1 MTIPIPR
8 HVRGA
13 VTALAFAVIALLAV
27 PAAARAQTFPGIT
40 FSTPA
45 PESGATLAPVVLDG
59 QTLFSVAA
67 AGDAHDHFPAAAR
80 AGDISAV
87 LSQIVST
94 ATSPSGNART
104 AYDPQTLHVQLH
116 RQGDQ
121 DVLEVVDHEHH
132 DPLPVVTVSSA
143 DASAHDVSAD
153 ALAAQ
158 WQETLEGALVQ
169 ALLIRQ
175 PAVQKQHLGLAIG
188 AAVLLAILTLAGS
201 LLNAGLGR
209 RLDAL
214 AGELD
219 AAGPEG
225 NARVSR
231 RIDLLRALRGAL
243 LCALLLAWFGA
254 ITWAALLFPQTTP
267 LGHTVLSNA
276 LAVALIWIVAG
287 LIDRLISIAIQRVPA
302 VWELRRFASS
312 DERARQALRVP
323 TIVRAM
329 NGFKTVVIVFIA
341 ILSTMTQIGIPVGSV
356 VTIGGVAA
364 IAVSLAAQ
372 NLFRDIV
379 GGFLVLSED
388 QFVVGDFVT
397 INGASGLVERLTLR
411 MVQIRDGSGSLVT
424 ISHSAATS
432 VVNHSRNW
440 SRVDYAISIDPAAD
454 VEAAIAAVRTTIDDL
469 ERDPA
474 WHGAFVNPVEWI
486 GVDGLSR
493 DGVILRARI
502 KTAPLR
508 QFEVQR
514 ELNLRLSKTFRA
526 AKIGFGAPVP
536 PLT

>member
-1 MTIPIPR
+1 MSIRWNPHR
-8 HVRGA
+8 A
-13 VTALAFAVIALLAV
+13 ACALALLATLL
-27 PAAARAQTFPGIT
+27 AAAASAQAQTFPG
-40 FSTPA
+40 FSFATPA
-45 PESGATLAPVVLDG
+45 PANGATLAPVVLDG

-67 AGDAHDHFPAAAR
+67 AGDARDRFPAAAR
-80 AGDISAV
+80 AGDINAV
-87 LSQIVST
+87 LSQIVAAAT
-94 ATSPSGNART
+94 ASEGMHTV
-104 AYDPQTLHVQLH
+104 YDPQTLRVLVR
-116 RQGDQ
+116 RQGDEN
-121 DVLEVVDHEHH
+121 VLEVVDAGHH

-143 DASAHDVSAD
+143 DANAHGASAD

-175 PAVQKQHLGLAIG
+175 PAVQQRHVGLAIG
-188 AAVLLAILTLAGS
+188 AAAALALLTFVAYV
-201 LLNAGLGR
+201 LNALLGR
-209 RLDAL
+209 RIDAL
-214 AGELD
+214 AAEIDRLGPD
-219 AAGPEG
+219 ATRAT
-225 NARVSR
+225 R
-231 RIDLLRALRGAL
+231 RMDLLRALRGVL

-254 ITWAALLFPQTTP
+254 VTWAALLFPQTTP
-267 LGHTVLSNA
+267 LGHTVLKNA
-276 LAVALIWIVAG
+276 LAIALIWIVTG
-287 LIDRLISIAIQRVPA
+287 LIDRLISVAIQRVPA
-302 VWELRRFASS
+302 VWELRRFASP

-329 NGFKTVVIVFIA
+329 NGFKSIVLVFLA
-341 ILSTMTQIGIPVGSV
+341 LLSTMTQVGIPVGSV

-364 IAVSLAAQ
+364 IAISLAAQ

-379 GGFLVLSED
+379 GGFLVLAED

-397 INGASGLVERLTLR
+397 INGASGIVERLTLR

-440 SRVDYAISIDPAAD
+440 SRVDYAISIDPVAD
-454 VEAAIAAVRTTIDDL
+454 VEAAIEAVRTTIDEL
-469 ERDPA
+469 EKDPA
-474 WHGAFVNPVEWI
+474 WHGTFVNPVEWI

-508 QFEVQR
+508 QFAVQR
-514 ELNLRLSKTFRA
+514 ELNLRISKAFRA

-536 PLT
+536 PLA